1 MKKYLILLIL
11 VLLVFNCSYSATKI
25 MPENDWKKKGLK
37 GKVSQMIATTYKYDR
52 NGKLDKKVRVVTHF
66 NEQGY
71 IKEEIHYSN
80 DIVSYIIFKEYGKD
94 SLLAESNDYQNVY
107 YTHEYEYDK
116 NGNLVETKRQKEKNK
131 NDYEKLEKITYNKMG
146 KKIKVQ
152 VYYQSEYSG
161 KGEKVSGLS
170 KYLKDEKRGLFE
182 LMTDFVFIY
191 DKNGNLKEVKS
202 EYSNEIKKLVLYEA
216 TGDGGYKE
224 ISAYPGQ
231 QYVTIYDKNGNEIE
245 YAWITQ
251 PSTQYPAQIQ
261 IHLIFSATKRDEKG
275 NLTEQIGKYIEADEK
290 KEGIGNIQGLAEK
303 KEIEYTYYK

>member
-94 SLLAESNDYQNVY
+94 GLLIKSNDYQNVY

-131 NDYEKLEKITYNKMG
+131 NDYEKLEKITYNKLG

-161 KGEKVSGLS
+161 KDEKVLGLS

-191 DKNGNLKEVKS
+191 DKNGN
-202 EYSNEIKKLVLYEA
+202 
-216 TGDGGYKE
+216 
-224 ISAYPGQ
+224 
-231 QYVTIYDKNGNEIE
+231 EIE

-261 IHLIFSATKRDEKG
+261 IHLVFLATKRDKKG

-290 KEGIGNIQGLAEK
+290 KK
-303 KEIEYTYYK
+303 V

>member
-1 MKKYLILLIL
+1 MK
-11 VLLVFNCSYSATKI
+11 
-25 MPENDWKKKGLK
+25 
-37 GKVSQMIATTYKYDR
+37 
-52 NGKLDKKVRVVTHF
+52 
-66 NEQGY
+66 
-71 IKEEIHYSN
+71 
-80 DIVSYIIFKEYGKD
+80 
-94 SLLAESNDYQNVY
+94 
-107 YTHEYEYDK
+107 
-116 NGNLVETKRQKEKNK
+116 QKEKK
-131 NDYEKLEKITYNKMG
+131 
-146 KKIKVQ
+146 KKIKLQ

-261 IHLIFSATKRDEKG
+261 IHLVFSATKRDEKG

>member
-1 MKKYLILLIL
+1 MKKYFKLFILMLLI
-11 VLLVFNCSYSATKI
+11 FSYSYSGV
-25 MPENDWKKKGLK
+25 MPETDWKKKGLK
-37 GKVSQMIATTYKYDR
+37 GKVSQTIATIYKYDR
-52 NGKLDKKVRVVTHF
+52 DGKLEKKEKIVTHF

-71 IKEEIHYSN
+71 IKEEIHYSD

-94 SLLAESNDYQNVY
+94 GLLAESNDYQNVY

-131 NDYEKLEKITYNKMG
+131 NDYEKLEKITYNKLG

-161 KGEKVSGLS
+161 KDEKVSGLS

-202 EYSNEIKKLVLYEA
+202 EYSNEIERLVLYEA

-245 YAWITQ
+245 WAWITQ

-261 IHLIFSATKRDEKG
+261 IHLVFLATKRDKKG

>member
-1 MKKYLILLIL
+1 MKKYFKLFILMLLI
-11 VLLVFNCSYSATKI
+11 FSYSYSGV
-25 MPENDWKKKGLK
+25 MPETDWKKKGLK
-37 GKVSQMIATTYKYDR
+37 GKVSQTIATIYKYDR
-52 NGKLDKKVRVVTHF
+52 DGKLEKKEKIVTHF

-71 IKEEIHYSN
+71 IKEEIHYSD

-94 SLLAESNDYQNVY
+94 VLLAESNDYQNVY

-131 NDYEKLEKITYNKMG
+131 NDYEKLEKITYNKLG

-161 KGEKVSGLS
+161 KDEKVSGLS

-202 EYSNEIKKLVLYEA
+202 EYSNEIERLVLYEA

-245 YAWITQ
+245 WAWITQ

-261 IHLIFSATKRDEKG
+261 THLVFSATKRDEKG
-275 NLTEQIGKYIEADEK
+275 NLTEQIGKYIEVDEK

>member
-1 MKKYLILLIL
+1 MKKYFKLFILMLLI
-11 VLLVFNCSYSATKI
+11 FSYSYSGV
-25 MPENDWKKKGLK
+25 MPETDWKKKGLK
-37 GKVSQMIATTYKYDR
+37 GKVSQTIATIYKYDR
-52 NGKLDKKVRVVTHF
+52 DGKLEKKEKIVTHF

-71 IKEEIHYSN
+71 IKEEIYYSD

-94 SLLAESNDYQNVY
+94 VLLAESNDYQNVY

-116 NGNLVETKRQKEKNK
+116 NGNLVETKREKEKNK
-131 NDYEKLEKITYNKMG
+131 NDYEKLEKITYNKLG

-161 KGEKVSGLS
+161 KTIKVSGLS

-261 IHLIFSATKRDEKG
+261 THLVFSATKRDEKG
-275 NLTEQIGKYIEADEK
+275 NLTEQIGKYIEV
-290 KEGIGNIQGLAEK
+290 NEK

>member
-1 MKKYLILLIL
+1 MKKYFKLFILMLLI
-11 VLLVFNCSYSATKI
+11 FSYSYSGV
-25 MPENDWKKKGLK
+25 MPETDWKKKGLK
-37 GKVSQMIATTYKYDR
+37 GKVSQTIATIYKYDR
-52 NGKLDKKVRVVTHF
+52 DGKLEKKEKIVTHF

-71 IKEEIHYSN
+71 IKEEIHYSD

-94 SLLAESNDYQNVY
+94 GLLVKSNDYQNVY

-116 NGNLVETKRQKEKNK
+116 NGNLVETKREKEKNK
-131 NDYEKLEKITYNKMG
+131 NDYEKLEKITYNKLG

-161 KGEKVSGLS
+161 KDEKVSGLS

-202 EYSNEIKKLVLYEA
+202 EYSNEIERLVLYEA

-245 YAWITQ
+245 WAWITQ

-261 IHLIFSATKRDEKG
+261 IHLVFLATKRDKKG

>member
-1 MKKYLILLIL
+1 MK
-11 VLLVFNCSYSATKI
+11 
-25 MPENDWKKKGLK
+25 
-37 GKVSQMIATTYKYDR
+37 
-52 NGKLDKKVRVVTHF
+52 
-66 NEQGY
+66 
-71 IKEEIHYSN
+71 
-80 DIVSYIIFKEYGKD
+80 
-94 SLLAESNDYQNVY
+94 
-107 YTHEYEYDK
+107 
-116 NGNLVETKRQKEKNK
+116 QKEKK
-131 NDYEKLEKITYNKMG
+131 

-152 VYYQSEYSG
+152 VYYQSEYS
-161 KGEKVSGLS
+161 KKAVKVSGLS

-202 EYSNEIKKLVLYEA
+202 EYSNEIERLVLYEA
-216 TGDGGYKE
+216 TGNGGYKE

-261 IHLIFSATKRDEKG
+261 THLVFSATKRDEKG
-275 NLTEQIGKYIEADEK
+275 NLTEQIGKYMEADEK

>member
-1 MKKYLILLIL
+1 MKKYFKLFILMLLI
-11 VLLVFNCSYSATKI
+11 FSCSYSGV
-25 MPENDWKKKGLK
+25 MPETDWKKKGLK
-37 GKVSQMIATTYKYDR
+37 GKVSQMIATIYKYDR
-52 NGKLDKKVRVVTHF
+52 DGKLEKKEKIVTHF

-94 SLLAESNDYQNVY
+94 GLLAESNDYQNVY

-116 NGNLVETKRQKEKNK
+116 NGNLVETKREKEKNK
-131 NDYEKLEKITYNKMG
+131 NDYEKLEKITYNKLG

-161 KGEKVSGLS
+161 KDEKVSGLS

-261 IHLIFSATKRDEKG
+261 IHLVFSATKRDEKV

>member
-1 MKKYLILLIL
+1 MKQK
-11 VLLVFNCSYSATKI
+11 
-25 MPENDWKKKGLK
+25 
-37 GKVSQMIATTYKYDR
+37 
-52 NGKLDKKVRVVTHF
+52 DKK
-66 NEQGY
+66 
-71 IKEEIHYSN
+71 
-80 DIVSYIIFKEYGKD
+80 
-94 SLLAESNDYQNVY
+94 
-107 YTHEYEYDK
+107 
-116 NGNLVETKRQKEKNK
+116 
-131 NDYEKLEKITYNKMG
+131 

-161 KGEKVSGLS
+161 KDEKVLGLS

-202 EYSNEIKKLVLYEA
+202 EYSNEIERLVLYEA

-245 YAWITQ
+245 WAWITQ

-261 IHLIFSATKRDEKG
+261 IHLVFLATKRDKKG
-275 NLTEQIGKYIEADEK
+275 NLTEQIGKYIEILVFPSEPVLIID
-290 KEGIGNIQGLAEK
+290 IYSCSFPFLS
-303 KEIEYTYYK
+303 

>member
-1 MKKYLILLIL
+1 MKKYFKLFILMLLI
-11 VLLVFNCSYSATKI
+11 FSYSYSGV
-25 MPENDWKKKGLK
+25 MPETDWKKKGLK
-37 GKVSQMIATTYKYDR
+37 GKVSQTIATIYKYDR
-52 NGKLDKKVRVVTHF
+52 DGKLEKKEKIVTHF

-71 IKEEIHYSN
+71 IKEEIHYSD

-94 SLLAESNDYQNVY
+94 VLLAESNDYQNVY

-131 NDYEKLEKITYNKMG
+131 NDYEKLEKITYNKLG

-161 KGEKVSGLS
+161 KDEKVSGLS

-202 EYSNEIKKLVLYEA
+202 EYSNEIERLVLYEA

-245 YAWITQ
+245 WAWITQ

-261 IHLIFSATKRDEKG
+261 THLVFSATKRDEKG
-275 NLTEQIGKYIEADEK
+275 NLTEQIGKYIEVDK
-290 KEGIGNIQGLAEK
+290 KK
-303 KEIEYTYYK
+303 RRYR

>member
-1 MKKYLILLIL
+1 MKKYFKFFILMLLI
-11 VLLVFNCSYSATKI
+11 FSYSYSGV
-25 MPENDWKKKGLK
+25 MPETDWKKKGLK
-37 GKVSQMIATTYKYDR
+37 GKVSQTIATIYKYDR
-52 NGKLDKKVRVVTHF
+52 DGKLEKKEKIVTHF

-161 KGEKVSGLS
+161 KGEKVLGLS

-202 EYSNEIKKLVLYEA
+202 EYSNEIKKLVLYKA
-216 TGDGGYKE
+216 IGDGGYKE

-261 IHLIFSATKRDEKG
+261 IHLVFSATKRDEKG
-275 NLTEQIGKYIEADEK
+275 NLTEQIGKYIEVDEK

>member
-1 MKKYLILLIL
+1 MRKYLKLFILMLLI
-11 VLLVFNCSYSATKI
+11 FSYSYSGV
-25 MPENDWKKKGLK
+25 MPETDWKKKGLK
-37 GKVSQMIATTYKYDR
+37 GKVSQTIATIYKYDR
-52 NGKLDKKVRVVTHF
+52 DGKLEKKEKIVTHF

-71 IKEEIHYSN
+71 IKEEIHYSD

-94 SLLAESNDYQNVY
+94 GLLAESNDYQNVY

-131 NDYEKLEKITYNKMG
+131 NDYEKLEKITYNKLG

-161 KGEKVSGLS
+161 KDEKVSGLS

-202 EYSNEIKKLVLYEA
+202 EYSNEIERLVLYEA

-245 YAWITQ
+245 WAWITQ

-261 IHLIFSATKRDEKG
+261 IHLVFLATKRDKKG

>member
-1 MKKYLILLIL
+1 MKKYFKLFILMLLI
-11 VLLVFNCSYSATKI
+11 FSYSYSGV
-25 MPENDWKKKGLK
+25 MPETDWKKKGLK
-37 GKVSQMIATTYKYDR
+37 GKVSQTIATIYKYDR
-52 NGKLDKKVRVVTHF
+52 DGKLEKKEKIVTHF

-71 IKEEIHYSN
+71 IKEEIHYSD

-94 SLLAESNDYQNVY
+94 GLLVKSNDYQNIY

-131 NDYEKLEKITYNKMG
+131 NDYEKLEKITYNKLG

-161 KGEKVSGLS
+161 KDEKVSGLS

-202 EYSNEIKKLVLYEA
+202 EYSNEIERLVLYEA

-231 QYVTIYDKNGNEIE
+231 QYVTIYDKNVNEIE
-245 YAWITQ
+245 WAWITQ

-261 IHLIFSATKRDEKG
+261 IHLVFLATKRDKKG

>member
-1 MKKYLILLIL
+1 MKKYFKLFILMLLI
-11 VLLVFNCSYSATKI
+11 FSYSYSGV
-25 MPENDWKKKGLK
+25 MPETDWKKKGLK
-37 GKVSQMIATTYKYDR
+37 GKVSQTIATIYKYDR
-52 NGKLDKKVRVVTHF
+52 DGKLEKKEKIVTHF

-202 EYSNEIKKLVLYEA
+202 EYSNEIKKLVLYKA
-216 TGDGGYKE
+216 IGDGGYKE

-261 IHLIFSATKRDEKG
+261 IHLVFSATKRDEKG
-275 NLTEQIGKYIEADEK
+275 NLTEQIGKYIEVDEK

>member
-1 MKKYLILLIL
+1 MKKYFKLFILMLLI
-11 VLLVFNCSYSATKI
+11 FSYSYSGVMSET
-25 MPENDWKKKGLK
+25 DWKKKGLK
-37 GKVSQMIATTYKYDR
+37 GKVSQTIATIYKYDR
-52 NGKLDKKVRVVTHF
+52 DGKLEKKEKIVTHF

-71 IKEEIHYSN
+71 IKEEIHYSD

-94 SLLAESNDYQNVY
+94 VLLAESNDYQNVY

-131 NDYEKLEKITYNKMG
+131 NDYEKLEKITYNKLG

-161 KGEKVSGLS
+161 KDEKVSGLS

-202 EYSNEIKKLVLYEA
+202 EYSNEIERLVLYEA

-245 YAWITQ
+245 WAWITQ

-261 IHLIFSATKRDEKG
+261 THLVFSATKRDEKG
-275 NLTEQIGKYIEADEK
+275 NLTEQIGKYIEVDEK

>member
-1 MKKYLILLIL
+1 M
-11 VLLVFNCSYSATKI
+11 
-25 MPENDWKKKGLK
+25 EE
-37 GKVSQMIATTYKYDR
+37 R
-52 NGKLDKKVRVVTHF
+52 KLEKTWVTETNF

-94 SLLAESNDYQNVY
+94 GLLVKSNDYQNIY

-131 NDYEKLEKITYNKMG
+131 NDYEKLEKITYNKLG

-161 KGEKVSGLS
+161 KDEKVSGLS

-202 EYSNEIKKLVLYEA
+202 EYSNEIERLVLYEA

-245 YAWITQ
+245 WAWITQ

-261 IHLIFSATKRDEKG
+261 IHLVFLATKRDKKG